1 MSQYVRNI
9 YTYAQKAHYN
19 IPGELKQ
26 TPSIKKLRTSL
37 HTTRRDG
44 QKPTYYKA
52 QAVSLTLTVIAFIQ
66 KLLNHDPRRACTPAA
81 ASVLSIRTRRGPP
94 PALVLPR
101 AAANN
106 RLAAPP
112 IRPASAAGS

>member
-1 MSQYVRNI
+1 MRLC
-9 YTYAQKAHYN
+9 TKRKAYYS

-26 TPSIKKLRTSL
+26 KRCTPKELRTSL
-37 HTTRRDG
+37 HTNATVKG
-44 QKPTYYKA
+44 QLAYKA
-52 QAVSLTLTVIAFIQ
+52 GKPFHSDSSNLY
-66 KLLNHDPRRACTPAA
+66 KNYDHDTRRACTPTPAA
-81 ASVLSIRTRRGPP
+81 ASVLSIGTRRGP